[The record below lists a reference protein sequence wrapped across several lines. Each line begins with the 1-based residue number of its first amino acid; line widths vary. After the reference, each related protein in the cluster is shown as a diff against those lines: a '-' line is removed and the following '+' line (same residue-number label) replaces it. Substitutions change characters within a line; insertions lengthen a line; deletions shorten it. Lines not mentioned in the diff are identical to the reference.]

1 MSERMKD
8 VIFFGLFVVL
18 VCVAATL
25 ACHIHMNKANAATT
39 TAELAQKQEEVQ
51 YDVGYFNPATDLS
64 LADYRE
70 FEEAAVVASLDSYQ
84 QESNSS
90 DKPKKEKR
98 EFESEFPLE
107 SEPEFVSNPGPEP
120 ESEHEPEPEPESETE
135 VAYGAKVVESKTIV
149 DEVVEVPEWWYD
161 ESTREAT
168 LTAWAAEGLLTLD
181 WVKAHLLLFYTAEE
195 IRQTTLIVMAE
206 DLVAYS
212 DTVWSA
218 HVWVILGRVGTTGFA
233 NNGSI
238 IGILS
243 AKNQFSTYNSENLSK
258 EPNPDVEWIVRDV
271 FARKILEDYG
281 LPEEVVGRTM
291 PKTHLFF
298 DDRDS
303 NHFYNEFYRYC
314 WGDIYDPFDSPYNPY
329 DN

>member
-1 MSERMKD
+1 MSEKLKD
-8 VIFFGLFVVL
+8 TIFFGLFIVL
-18 VCVAATL
+18 VCVAAAL
-25 ACHIHMNKANAATT
+25 ACHIYMSKANAATT
-39 TAELAQKQEEVQ
+39 TVEAELAQKQEEVQ
-51 YDVGYFNPATDLS
+51 LAGYFNPATDLS

-70 FEEAAVVASLDSYQ
+70 FEEAAVVASLNSYQ

-98 EFESEFPLE
+98 EFESKFPLE
-107 SEPEFVSNPGPEP
+107 PEPEFVSNPGPEP
-120 ESEHEPEPEPESETE
+120 ESEHEPEP
-135 VAYGAKVVESKTIV
+135 V
-149 DEVVEVPEWWYD
+149 DVVVEVPEWWYD

-168 LTAWAAEGLLTLD
+168 LAAWAAEGLLTLD

-281 LPEEVVGRTM
+281 LPEEVIGRTM

-303 NHFYNEFYRYC
+303 DHFRNEFYRYC